1 MRAAPPMT
9 MTASDGTAFERAA
22 SERAAI
28 DATLRPPPASAPQP
42 APSLLEA
49 VGISKSYPGV
59 QALTDMSFDLRP
71 GEVHVLFGENGAGK
85 STLIG
90 ILCGA
95 QHPTAGHI
103 LLGGHRVA
111 FASVQDARA
120 AGIAAVFQEFSL
132 APDLTVEENLFLGAE
147 VSARGLLRKRAM
159 REAARETLAELG
171 FAIDGRALV
180 GSLSRAERQMVE
192 IAKAMRTKPRVL
204 ILDEPTASLTEAE
217 TRTLFGLIARLKAE
231 GVGIVYISHRIGEI
245 QEIGDR
251 VTVLRDGRH
260 IATLDATAAT
270 KTQLVELMT
279 GRTFGDFY
287 PAIPFSPG
295 ARALAVDGLRTA
307 DGRVRDVSL
316 AVHAGEIVG
325 LAGLV
330 GCGKS
335 EIGRACFGLE
345 PIDGGSVTLL
355 GEPVHRPTPRSLL
368 RRGLAY
374 VPSDRMR
381 EGLML
386 SRTTKENLS
395 LAIIEGPELSRAGLL
410 RRRREVG
417 FARALGERM
426 GIRPLSVERPVAHY
440 SGGNMQKVLL
450 GRLFASGMR
459 VLVLDE
465 PTIGID
471 VGAKAEVYALLTGLV
486 ASGVGVLLIS
496 SDLPEVLSLSNRVY
510 VVREGRIVDELTG
523 ERRTEEAALA
533 NFFGK
538 G

>member
-1 MRAAPPMT
+1 MI
-9 MTASDGTAFERAA
+9 MTASDRTAPALA
-22 SERAAI
+22 
-28 DATLRPPPASAPQP
+28 LRPTSAPP
-42 APSLLEA
+42 PEPIAPLLEA

-59 QALTDMSFDLRP
+59 QALTDMSFDLRS

-95 QHPTAGHI
+95 QSPTAGHVVLDGNRI
-103 LLGGHRVA
+103 A

-147 VSARGLLRKRAM
+147 ISARGFLRKGAM
-159 REAARETLAELG
+159 RRAARETMAELG
-171 FAIDGRALV
+171 FAIDGRTLV

-217 TRTLFGLIARLKAE
+217 TRTLFSLIARLKAE

-260 IATLDATAAT
+260 IATLDAAAAT

-287 PAIPFSPG
+287 PTIRFSPG
-295 ARALAVDGLRTA
+295 ALVLAIDTIRTA
-307 DGRVRDVSL
+307 DGRVRDASL
-316 AVHAGEIVG
+316 VVNAGEIVG

-345 PIDGGSVTLL
+345 PLTAGGVTLL
-355 GEPVHRPTPRSLL
+355 GEPVHRPTPRGLL
-368 RRGLAY
+368 QRGLAY
-374 VPSDRMR
+374 VPSDRLR

-386 SRTTKENLS
+386 GRPTKENLS
-395 LAIIEGPELSRAGLL
+395 LAILEGPELSRAGLL
-410 RRRREVG
+410 KRGQEVS

-426 GIRPLSVERPVAHY
+426 GVRPLSLERPVAHY

-450 GRLFASGMR
+450 GRLLASGMR

-471 VGAKAEVYALLTGLV
+471 VGAKADVYELLAGLV
-486 ASGVGVLLIS
+486 ANGVGILLIS

-510 VVREGRIVDELTG
+510 VVRDGRIADELVG